1 MSVATLEF
9 IGTATSLIR
18 LGEFT
23 LLTDPNFLHRGQR
36 AYLGRG
42 LFSTRLTDPSLEPS
56 ELPSLDAVVLSHLH
70 GDHFDRVA
78 RGHLDKELPILTTPH
93 AARRLHSWGFVGA
106 EAMSTWGS
114 RELTHGAETLTVHAS
129 PGEHT
134 PGWASWLL
142 PPVMGSV
149 LEHRSPGD
157 PRPRRVYITGDT
169 LYRPWLREVVDR
181 YGPIDAMVVHLGGT
195 RALGM
200 LVTMDA
206 EQGVSLVDLL
216 EPSVTVPVHY
226 DDYTVFRSPL
236 SHFVARWRELAP
248 PGDLRPVGRG
258 ETVSLDP

>member
-9 IGTATSLIR
+9 IGTATSLLR

-42 LFSTRLTDPSLEPS
+42 LFSRRLTDPSLDPS
-56 ELPSLDAVVLSHLH
+56 MLPSLDAVVLSHLH

-78 RGHLDKELPILTTPH
+78 RQHLDQELPILTTPH
-93 AARRLHSWGFVGA
+93 AARRLHSWGFTGA
-106 EAMSTWGS
+106 EAMATWGS
-114 RELTHGAETLTVHAS
+114 RQLTRGAETLTVHSA

-149 LEHRSPGD
+149 LEHHAAGES
-157 PRPRRVYITGDT
+157 RPRRVYITGDT
-169 LYRPWLREVVDR
+169 LYRPWLREVADR
-181 YGPIDAMVVHLGGT
+181 CGPIDAMVVHLGGT

-206 EQGVSLVDLL
+206 EQGASLVDLL
-216 EPSVTVPVHY
+216 EPGVTVPVHY

-236 SHFVARWRELAP
+236 THFVDRWRELAL
-248 PGDLRPVGRG
+248 PGELRLVGRG